1 MSTHNLYQHT
11 LANFRRVA
19 ERCQIHPDII
29 ERLSHPKERIELTLS
44 PLLTDGRVH
53 QFQAYI
59 VHHNRSL
66 GPAKGGIRMSESVT
80 LEDVSALAMEMTWKT
95 ALIGV
100 PFGGGKSGI
109 AADPRGLSAQDKEIL
124 IRAFARSGIRHMGPE
139 VYVPAPD
146 MGTNERDMGHIRDCI
161 SYSAGI
167 SVTRGCYVT
176 GKPVLLGGIP
186 GRREATG
193 KGVAVTVRLAT
204 QLLGI
209 DLGSARV
216 AVQGYGNV
224 GSVAANELYRMGA
237 RVVAVA
243 DINGVIGN
251 PEGLNIES
259 LQEHLRGGGIIPS
272 FPGGKPIS
280 VAEFFSLDCDILVP
294 AASANQITFENAESI
309 RARIIAEGANGPTTP
324 EADAVLQ
331 GKGVFVIPDI
341 LCNAGG
347 VFVSYL
353 EYTQE
358 TQHEQMTIEEVESR
372 LEKRMES
379 RFRAVYD
386 NACSNHMDMRTS
398 ALALAIRQV
407 AEAIVCHGFLP

>member
-1 MSTHNLYQHT
+1 MTAGNLYQHT
-11 LANFRRVA
+11 LQNFRRVA
-19 ERCQIHPDII
+19 EMCQIHPDLI
-29 ERLSHPKERIELTLS
+29 ERLARPKERIELTLNTLMS
-44 PLLTDGRVH
+44 DGRVH
-53 QFQAYI
+53 QYEAYI

-66 GPAKGGIRMSESVT
+66 GPAKGGIRMSDTVT
-80 LEDVSALAMEMTWKT
+80 LDDVSALAMEMTWKT
-95 ALIGV
+95 SLIGV

-109 AADPRGLSAQDKEIL
+109 AADPRSLTAEDKEIL
-124 IRAFARSGIRHMGPE
+124 IRSFTRSAIRHMGPE

-204 QLLGI
+204 QVLEM
-209 DLGSARV
+209 DLGTARV
-216 AVQGYGNV
+216 AVQGFGNV
-224 GSVAANELYRMGA
+224 GSVAANELHRMGA
-237 RVVAVA
+237 KVVAVA
-243 DINGVIGN
+243 DIQGVTYN
-251 PEGLNIES
+251 PSGLNIEG
-259 LQEHLRGGGIIPS
+259 LNEHVKGGGQVPS
-272 FPGGKPIS
+272 FPGGRSITPS
-280 VAEFFSLDCDILVP
+280 EFFSLDCDILIP
-294 AASANQITFENAESI
+294 AASANQITVENAESI
-309 RARIIAEGANGPTTP
+309 QARLIGEGANGPTTP
-324 EADAVLQ
+324 EADMILQ
-331 GKGVFVIPDI
+331 RKGVFVIPDI

-358 TQHEQMTIEEVESR
+358 TQREQMTIEEVESR

-379 RFRAVYD
+379 RFQAVYE
-386 NACSNHMDMRTS
+386 NAKSSHVDMRTS
-398 ALALAIRQV
+398 ALELSVKRV

>member
-1 MSTHNLYQHT
+1 MTAGNLYQHT
-11 LANFRRVA
+11 LQNFRRVA
-19 ERCQIHPDII
+19 ERCQIHPSLI
-29 ERLSHPKERIELTLS
+29 ERLARPKERIELTLNT
-44 PLLTDGRVH
+44 LMTDGQVH
-53 QFQAYI
+53 QYEAFI

-66 GPAKGGIRMSESVT
+66 GPAKGGIRMSGTVT
-80 LEDVSALAMEMTWKT
+80 LDDVSALAMEMTWKT
-95 ALIGV
+95 SLIGV

-109 AADPRGLSAQDKEIL
+109 AADPKSLSAQDKEIL
-124 IRAFARSGIRHMGPE
+124 IRSFTRSAIRHIGPE

-193 KGVAVTVRLAT
+193 KGVAVSVRMAAKM
-204 QLLGI
+204 LGM
-209 DLGSARV
+209 DLRKARV

-224 GSVAANELYRMGA
+224 GSAAANELHRMGA
-237 RVVAVA
+237 KVVAVA
-243 DINGVIGN
+243 DIHGVTHNFMGLDI
-251 PEGLNIES
+251 EGLN
-259 LQEHLRGGGIIPS
+259 EHVKGGGEVPS
-272 FPGGKPIS
+272 FPGGESITS
-280 VAEFFSLDCDILVP
+280 QQFFSIDCDILIP
-294 AASANQITFENAESI
+294 AASANQITLENAESI
-309 RARIIAEGANGPTTP
+309 QARLIAEGANGPTTP
-324 EADAVLQ
+324 EADQILQ
-331 GKGVFVIPDI
+331 KRGVFVIPDI

-358 TQHEQMTIEEVESR
+358 TQREQMTLEEVESR

-379 RFRAVYD
+379 CFRAVHE
-386 NACSNHMDMRTS
+386 NAKSSQVDMRTS
-398 ALALAIRQV
+398 ALELSIKRV
-407 AEAIVCHGFLP
+407 AEAIICHGFLP

>member
-1 MSTHNLYQHT
+1 MTAGNLYQHT
-11 LANFRRVA
+11 LQNFRRVA
-19 ERCQIHPDII
+19 ERCQIHPSLI
-29 ERLSHPKERIELTLS
+29 ERLARPKERIELTLNT
-44 PLLTDGRVH
+44 LMTDGQVH
-53 QFQAYI
+53 QYEAFI

-66 GPAKGGIRMSESVT
+66 GPAKGGIRMSGTVT
-80 LEDVSALAMEMTWKT
+80 LDDVSALAMEMTWKT
-95 ALIGV
+95 SLIGV

-109 AADPRGLSAQDKEIL
+109 AADPKSLSAQDKEIL
-124 IRAFARSGIRHMGPE
+124 IRSFTRSAIRHIGPE

-193 KGVAVTVRLAT
+193 KGVAVSVRMAA
-204 QLLGI
+204 QMLGM
-209 DLGSARV
+209 DLRKARV

-224 GSVAANELYRMGA
+224 GSAAANELHRMGA
-237 RVVAVA
+237 KVVAVA
-243 DINGVIGN
+243 DIHGVTHNFMGLDI
-251 PEGLNIES
+251 EGLN
-259 LQEHLRGGGIIPS
+259 EHVKGGGVVPS
-272 FPGGKPIS
+272 FPGGESITS
-280 VAEFFSLDCDILVP
+280 QQFFSIDCDILIP
-294 AASANQITFENAESI
+294 AASANQITLENAESI
-309 RARIIAEGANGPTTP
+309 QARLIAEGANGPTTP
-324 EADAVLQ
+324 EADQILQ
-331 GKGVFVIPDI
+331 KRGVFVIPDI

-358 TQHEQMTIEEVESR
+358 TQREQMTLEEVESR

-379 RFRAVYD
+379 CFRAVHE
-386 NACSNHMDMRTS
+386 NAKSSQVDMRTS
-398 ALALAIRQV
+398 ALELSIKRV
-407 AEAIVCHGFLP
+407 AEAIICHGFLP